1 MQRILKVALKR
12 GLGYFTVK
20 KMNSIKFRNYD
31 IDYFF
36 FQNENEVQKLS
47 LSKPKD
53 MKISKYEQHFQTLF
67 VYFLFY

>member
-1 MQRILKVALKR
+1 MTLI
-12 GLGYFTVK
+12 F
-20 KMNSIKFRNYD
+20 
-31 IDYFF
+31 FF